1 MKRDGVTLADR
12 TCVVAG
18 AGRGIGAEIAR
29 ALARQGASLILA
41 ARTIS
46 ELEGVA
52 HDARAF
58 DVDACAV
65 RADVSDRLD
74 ADRVVSTAIDRFGK
88 IDVLVDAA
96 GIHGPIGQF
105 WEADLEQ
112 WKHAIEVNLYGLVHL
127 CHAAIPHMIARGRG
141 SIIAFS
147 GGGATMPLPRFS
159 AYGSS
164 KAAVVRFVE
173 TIAEELRHTGVK
185 VNAIAP
191 GLVDTRLQDGVLA
204 ARDSAGDLFATVQNL
219 RERGEGAVDPAL
231 PAALAVFLASDASA
245 GLTGRLI
252 SAPHDEWASWDT
264 DRVAAIMDKAWYT
277 LRRLDPFTL
286 EPFLDVG
293 LNS

>member
-1 MKRDGVTLADR
+1 MKREGVKLAGR
-12 TCVVAG
+12 SCVVAG
-18 AGRGIGAEIAR
+18 AGRGIGAETAR
-29 ALARQGASLILA
+29 ALARQGANLVLA
-41 ARTIS
+41 ARTLS
-46 ELEGVA
+46 ELESVA
-52 HDARAF
+52 DDVRAL

-65 RADVSDRLD
+65 QADVSDRLD
-74 ADRVVSTAIDRFGK
+74 ADRVVRTAIDRFGK
-88 IDVLVDAA
+88 IDVLVDTA

-105 WEADLEQ
+105 WEADLEE
-112 WKHAIEVNLYGLVHL
+112 WKGAIEVNLYGLVHL

-173 TIAEELRHTGVK
+173 TIAEELRHTGVN

-191 GLVDTRLQDGVLA
+191 GLVDTRLQNGVLA
-204 ARDSAGDLFATVQNL
+204 ARDSAGDLFAIVQNL
-219 RERGEGAVDPAL
+219 RERGEGAVDPAV

-252 SAPHDEWASWDT
+252 SAPHDEWASWDAN
-264 DRVAAIMDKAWYT
+264 RVAAIMDKPWYT

-286 EPFLDVG
+286 QPFLDVG
-293 LNS
+293 LKS

>member
-29 ALARQGASLILA
+29 ALARQGASLVLA

-204 ARDSAGDLFATVQNL
+204 ARDSAGDLFATVQNFA
-219 RERGEGAVDPAL
+219 RTRRGRRRSRSSSRA
-231 PAALAVFLASDASA
+231 
-245 GLTGRLI
+245 
-252 SAPHDEWASWDT
+252 
-264 DRVAAIMDKAWYT
+264 
-277 LRRLDPFTL
+277 RRLPRIGCVRRPDGPTHL
-286 EPFLDVG
+286 CTAR
-293 LNS
+293 